1 MRLVPLLS
9 PFYRWRSRGSEG
21 IHYLYFIELKTF
33 WCWYFLELT
42 IKGPWK
48 VFTQLGHHSTWPTA
62 HLRHCWLHILIL
74 RCDTVQNYTSW
85 DWWNIAHSQKVEARS
100 PNHQYKVT
108 PESLSHHT
116 VPGRSWD
123 LESGKPG
130 PESGSHLQVVSLWEG
145 LQLLLVSASG
155 PEKMGMRLWPHG
167 TVMRIKWNGTGSTP

>member
-42 IKGPWK
+42 RKGPWE
-48 VFTQLGHHSTWPTA
+48 VFTQLGHSTWPTA

-85 DWWNIAHSQKVEARS
+85 DWWNIAHSQKVEAQS
-100 PNHQYKVT
+100 PNHQHKVT
-108 PESLSHHT
+108 AESLSHHT
-116 VPGRSWD
+116 VPGGSWVWSQGNLGLSPVATCESWVFGRVYTSFGFSFWTWKDGDEALTSWD
-123 LESGKPG
+123 CHED
-130 PESGSHLQVVSLWEG
+130 
-145 LQLLLVSASG
+145 
-155 PEKMGMRLWPHG
+155 KM
-167 TVMRIKWNGTGSTP
+167 K